1 MSETTKKA
9 PLNLKAMS
17 KDKKEKKI
25 IDEDA
30 VKAWNI
36 AVGDTAVQESA
47 SELKKE
53 VNPILTPWDDEWKD
67 GTPTPEDKPLIKKIS
82 LKAIKKVEPDTREI
96 TENIDTESLSTPE
109 IDVEPIESEKK
120 WDKVAISL
128 DWEEVKL
135 QKDILVSDDIVSDN
149 KAETEKDIN
158 ETVIE
163 SEIEQTLEQQAPI
176 KEDVTTEEE
185 IEAKPSNKI
194 SILGQIS
201 RKKEERIQASAAQ
214 EIKEKAAS
222 DKEKEELEDDKKD
235 PKKSVKFAN
244 YESWFQK
251 KSVNIIKKI
260 QNFKYAP
267 KTRTWFVIWII
278 SLSVI
283 FIASIMIL
291 FPEKHS
297 FSIYKASIL
306 DIYNADE
313 DEIISPEPIVPPVV
327 EVPIVEDTQTW
338 ITDEEIEALIWDN
351 LNSEENSE
359 LSNEQISRQRLKS
372 YLLDKYSQS
381 Q

>member
-30 VKAWNI
+30 VKAGNI

-53 VNPILTPWDDEWKD
+53 VNPILTPGDDEGKD

-120 WDKVAISL
+120 GDKVAISL
-128 DWEEVKL
+128 DGEEVKL

-244 YESWFQK
+244 YESGFQK

-267 KTRTWFVIWII
+267 KTRTGFVIGII

-327 EVPIVEDTQTW
+327 EVPIVEDTQTG
-338 ITDEEIEALIWDN
+338 ITDEEIEALIGDN

>member
-201 RKKEERIQASAAQ
+201 RKKEERILK
-214 EIKEKAAS
+214 KERLIILVLIT
-222 DKEKEELEDDKKD
+222 EL
-235 PKKSVKFAN
+235 
-244 YESWFQK
+244 
-251 KSVNIIKKI
+251 
-260 QNFKYAP
+260 
-267 KTRTWFVIWII
+267 
-278 SLSVI
+278 
-283 FIASIMIL
+283 
-291 FPEKHS
+291 
-297 FSIYKASIL
+297 
-306 DIYNADE
+306 
-313 DEIISPEPIVPPVV
+313 
-327 EVPIVEDTQTW
+327 
-338 ITDEEIEALIWDN
+338 
-351 LNSEENSE
+351 
-359 LSNEQISRQRLKS
+359 
-372 YLLDKYSQS
+372 
-381 Q
+381 